1 MVIMDIAKRFYLF
14 AFMLVA
20 AVAVLVYTQQS
31 PKRIGK
37 EDRSVKNRMLN
48 ESLQNVIQGTDWI
61 SDDFSSQIPENRLA
75 DKYRAVKAEQQKQF
89 NRKRQ
94 AVIDASEI
102 HVDEEL
108 NQTIVNERN
117 ARLKNVEETLS
128 NMKIKIPPLPEG
140 FFSAKAF
147 PYIMYRESYPMSQD
161 FKNLML
167 DMHGS
172 FVRNVTPFSIVTEIE
187 RIFLM
192 MFSNKENYSVYAKR
206 PEWSGAM
213 TNIYDQS
220 IYIIENKS
228 FKSSLMHELTH
239 IYFDGFF
246 SPNRAPRWIS
256 EGFAVY
262 VQSLYQ
268 TPQENRW
275 LDQYSYKFA
284 GEEYI
289 DFKEFTTV
297 PDLSTYNREDVEMW
311 YAQSYSV
318 VRFLFEHYGKDDFY
332 QFSKNLKEGM
342 PLGKA
347 LYRSFGMPLNSTS
360 ALESAWQANLKK
372 NIKGKYL

>member
-1 MVIMDIAKRFYLF
+1 MDIAKRFYLF
-14 AFMLVA
+14 ALLLLASVGLLVF
-20 AVAVLVYTQQS
+20 TQKA
-31 PKRIGK
+31 PKRVGK
-37 EDRSVKNRMLN
+37 EDRSLKNQILN
-48 ESLQNVIQGTDWI
+48 ESLQNVIKGTDAI
-61 SDDFSSQIPENRLA
+61 SDGFSGQIPESSLT
-75 DKYRAVKAEQQKQF
+75 DKYRAVKTEEQKQF
-89 NRKRQ
+89 NRKHQ
-94 AVIDASEI
+94 ALINSGQIELN
-102 HVDEEL
+102 EEA

-117 ARLKNVEETLS
+117 ARIKSVEETLS
-128 NMKIKIPPLPEG
+128 NMKSKIPPLPEG
-140 FFSAKAF
+140 FFSAKAS
-147 PYIMYRESYPMSQD
+147 PYIMYRENYPMSQD
-161 FKNLML
+161 FKSLML
-167 DMHGS
+167 DMHSS
-172 FVRNVTPFSIVTEIE
+172 FVRNATPFSILTEIE

-192 MFSNKENYSVYAKR
+192 MFNNKENYSLYAKR

-246 SPNRAPRWIS
+246 TPARAPRWLS

-262 VQSLYQ
+262 VQTLYQ

-275 LDQYSYKFA
+275 LDEYRLKFA

-297 PDLSTYNREDVEMW
+297 PDLSNYNREDVEMW

>member
-1 MVIMDIAKRFYLF
+1 MDIAKRFYLF

-20 AVAVLVYTQQS
+20 AVGILVYTQKA
-31 PKRIGK
+31 PKRVGK
-37 EDRSVKNRMLN
+37 EDRSVKNQILN
-48 ESLQNVIQGTDWI
+48 ESLRNVIQGTDWI
-61 SDDFSSQIPENRLA
+61 SDDFNSQIPESSLT
-75 DKYRAVKAEQQKQF
+75 DKYRAVKAEQHKQF

-94 AVIDASEI
+94 AVINASEI
-102 HVDEEL
+102 QIDEEL

-117 ARLKNVEETLS
+117 ARIKSVEETLS
-128 NMKIKIPPLPEG
+128 NMKRKIPPLPEG

-172 FVRNVTPFSIVTEIE
+172 FVRNATPFSIVTEIE

-268 TPQENRW
+268 TPQENHW
-275 LDQYSYKFA
+275 LDQYRYKFA

-297 PDLSTYNREDVEMW
+297 PDLSNYNREDVEMW

>member
-1 MVIMDIAKRFYLF
+1 MDIAKRFYLF
-14 AFMLVA
+14 ALLLLVS
-20 AVAVLVYTQQS
+20 VGLLVFTQKA
-31 PKRIGK
+31 PKRVGK
-37 EDRSVKNRMLN
+37 EDRSLKNQILN
-48 ESLQNVIQGTDWI
+48 ESLQNVIKGTDAI
-61 SDDFSSQIPENRLA
+61 SDGFSGQIPESSLT
-75 DKYRAVKAEQQKQF
+75 DKYRAVKTEEKKQF
-89 NRKRQ
+89 NRKHQ
-94 AVIDASEI
+94 ALINSGQIELN
-102 HVDEEL
+102 EEA

-117 ARLKNVEETLS
+117 ARIKSVEETLS
-128 NMKIKIPPLPEG
+128 NMKSKIPPLPEG
-140 FFSAKAF
+140 FFSAKAS
-147 PYIMYRESYPMSQD
+147 PYIMYRENYPMSQD
-161 FKNLML
+161 FKSLML
-167 DMHGS
+167 DMHSS
-172 FVRNVTPFSIVTEIE
+172 FVKNATPFSILTEIE

-192 MFSNKENYSVYAKR
+192 MFNNKENYSLYAKR

-246 SPNRAPRWIS
+246 TPARAPRWLS

-262 VQSLYQ
+262 VQTLYQ

-275 LDQYSYKFA
+275 LDEYRLKFA

-297 PDLSTYNREDVEMW
+297 PDLSNYNREDVEMW